1 MAPNVKPVVPE
12 LESLSGVL
20 PGISSR
26 MRLLT
31 GGDVVSGRLTLRGV
45 EVALGVFDG

>member
-1 MAPNVKPVVPE
+1 MAPNVKRVVVPE

-26 MRLLT
+26 MKLLT
-31 GGDVVSGRLTLRGV
+31 GGDVVV
-45 EVALGVFDG
+45 